1 MKCPNC
7 GESTEWAE
15 VKFCTRE
22 KEKCLFPTPFD
33 GECPLVVPV
42 GDGGCDNRKNGREC
56 VCGYIEEEM

>member
-15 VKFCTRE
+15 VKFCRAE

-33 GECPLVVPV
+33 GECPSVIEIE
-42 GDGGCDNRKNGREC
+42 GGGCDNRRDGREC
-56 VCGYIEEEM
+56 VCGYIEEAK